1 VKYWEIIADNLKKA
15 GWSLGCVSALNSGY
29 FHGQLKLAKGRPV
42 ALLCAHACGDRLFGA
57 ERSLLDTLDA
67 LLTIDVNVI
76 VSLPQTGNN
85 HYLDAIRERS
95 VGVYILPYRQ
105 WDRSPE
111 DDVVIE
117 RFIEIIRQHKVNVVD
132 ANTIM
137 LREALTAARKCDV
150 TTVIHAREII
160 SHDEALAEQIG
171 LSAEEIIA
179 QVVARSDYI
188 IANSEATAKCSRR
201 TKPVHVVPNAIDV
214 GELDVPNVVDRTEIR
229 FGIVSSNGCDR
240 KKGLCDLIDLAR
252 RCEKIAP
259 NARFL
264 IIGHETPDI
273 TVLESDQWEEKC
285 PRNVKFVG
293 YRETPREVMAE
304 ANVILNL
311 SHFAESFGRTVAEA
325 MAARRPVIAYNWGA
339 LPELIRDGETSFL
352 ANYRNVDELTER
364 VKELCEN
371 PDVIPEMGQRGR
383 VFISRHYSPSVLAKR
398 LKDVYSHIFGA
409 ARLVSSGPVDICNV
423 E

>member
-1 VKYWEIIADNLKKA
+1 VKYWEIIADNLKKV
-15 GWSLGCVSALNSGY
+15 GWSLGCVLALNSGY
-29 FHGQLKLAKGRPV
+29 FHGQLKLIKGRPV
-42 ALLCAHACGDRLFGA
+42 ALLCAHAGGHRLFGA

-160 SHDEALAEQIG
+160 NHDEALAEQIG

-188 IANSEATAKCSRR
+188 IANSEATAKCFRR

-383 VFISRHYSPSVLAKR
+383 VFISHHYSPSVLAKR